1 MRVMNI
7 NIKNVDIM
15 TKKQTEA
22 LKTAVNLIEL
32 EALETHPANR
42 KVFENLFENGYNNN
56 NSILVELMDIVEDN
70 PSFARKVL
78 KYRDIMP
85 RKLVIYAEAFAD
97 TPSEKDEAIEKLINK
112 ADEIQRNITLFRED
126 FTKEDFENLYRYYI
140 QPLENVM

>member
-7 NIKNVDIM
+7 NIKNADIM
-15 TKKQTEA
+15 TKKQTAA
-22 LKTAVNLIEL
+22 LKTAINLIEL
-32 EALETHPANR
+32 EAIKTYPENTR
-42 KVFENLFENGYNNN
+42 VFENLFENGYNNN
-56 NSILVELMDIVEDN
+56 NSLLVELMDIVENN

-97 TPSEKDEAIEKLINK
+97 MPSEKDEAIEKLINK